1 MKKGKNRRE
10 LPNGGDGDDVS
21 GGDSRN
27 DDETTIN
34 SVPTTAP
41 TTTRDGTFSSMITTV
56 HSSTSTSV
64 TSRTTPLLS
73 TGEIPTSTF
82 AMQSVPP
89 RDTQGPNVVILVT
102 LPAVLLVVIVLL
114 VIWSI
119 RKKSIVRLQQRRNP
133 VYPTDSDGVNMKGME
148 GASPADQYEE
158 VNENI
163 TEATESSTKKTAEMI
178 PFYQTLEPDKP
189 ALNGVVTSHKDV
201 AYDQVDREAHS
212 RMIDNEDINRAAG
225 NSTTSLVSPSY
236 DKLKRT
242 EGKVN
247 DSGEAN
253 SNNSSNQNLP
263 HEEYEDALLRR
274 AEYNHTV
281 PAWYDK
287 LNATN
292 SGSGISYDSLNR
304 GTLSRGVSQ
313 GDVIDANEYSHISY
327 P

>member
-225 NSTTSLVSPSY
+225 YDRLNLTSESTSYDILNRDGKIGLKGGVSQLDVIDRSNEYSKLSNSTTSLVSPSY

-253 SNNSSNQNLP
+253 SNNSSNTKP
-263 HEEYEDALLRR
+263 SA
-274 AEYNHTV
+274 
-281 PAWYDK
+281 
-287 LNATN
+287 
-292 SGSGISYDSLNR
+292 
-304 GTLSRGVSQ
+304 
-313 GDVIDANEYSHISY
+313 
-327 P
+327 